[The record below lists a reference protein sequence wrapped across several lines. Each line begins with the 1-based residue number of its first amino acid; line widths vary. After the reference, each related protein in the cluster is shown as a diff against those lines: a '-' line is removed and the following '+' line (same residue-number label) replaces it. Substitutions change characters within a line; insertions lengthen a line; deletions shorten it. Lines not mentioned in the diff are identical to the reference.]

1 MPLTSARQHPENQN
15 EIGPAIRSPGWVVV
29 QRRPTYVITRQLG
42 DIINIAR
49 LYGREMHVLT
59 VLQRAGNIEP
69 ITLNVL
75 STIGG
80 RLKGKGGSTFGWLT
94 TNLFAEPPTVVA
106 YDEMAKKKAT
116 AYGVKVKDILAFAPD
131 WEYDGQ
137 DGMATVK
144 DYQLIPTK
152 GWMPGQQT
160 QYLGALNRAAIGDGV
175 HPRTSSTAD
184 ALHVAPINCTPEDDA

>member
-29 QRRPTYVITRQLG
+29 QRRPIYVITRQLG

-106 YDEMAKKKAT
+106 YGEMAKKKAT

-152 GWMPGQQT
+152 G
-160 QYLGALNRAAIGDGV
+160 
-175 HPRTSSTAD
+175 
-184 ALHVAPINCTPEDDA
+184 